1 MSDVK
6 ISVRFRWKT
15 GTYGLTSALLYVL
28 VNNLLNKISGNCF
41 IFHNQTSLSC
51 ILSKNLAVID
61 PIKLSLKLT
70 CDHIQHFNLLFT
82 ELLSFYMFMGKQ
94 MILTIF
100 IISIAFGTKTELQI
114 RIIQFCPSTNRT
126 FVACDTFRLLYL
138 TVIRPL
144 PVYFFWRYTAIVA
157 CTEKEN
163 QEIQNRCDNS
173 NSASPA

>member
-51 ILSKNLAVID
+51 ILSKNLICHNSHKTA
-61 PIKLSLKLT
+61 LKLLKLAF
-70 CDHIQHFNLLFT
+70 HLVFLPGNEMHLL
-82 ELLSFYMFMGKQ
+82 FYMFMGKQ

-100 IISIAFGTKTELQI
+100 IISIAFGAKTKFQI
-114 RIIQFCPSTNRT
+114 RIVQLCSPTNGT

-138 TVIRPL
+138 TVICPL
-144 PVYFFWRYTAIVA
+144 PVYFLR
-157 CTEKEN
+157 
-163 QEIQNRCDNS
+163 
-173 NSASPA
+173 